1 MITAYL
7 TLKISALLLT
17 LLLPIAGPAKK
28 AKRPYIALSDWGI
41 NEKGLLVDL
50 TELQPGHHPIKLK
63 H

>member
-7 TLKISALLLT
+7 TLKIGALLLT
-17 LLLPIAGPAKK
+17 MLLPIAGPAKK
-28 AKRPYIALSDWGI
+28 PKRPYIALSDWGI

-50 TELQPGHHPIKLK
+50 TEQHPGNHPIKLK